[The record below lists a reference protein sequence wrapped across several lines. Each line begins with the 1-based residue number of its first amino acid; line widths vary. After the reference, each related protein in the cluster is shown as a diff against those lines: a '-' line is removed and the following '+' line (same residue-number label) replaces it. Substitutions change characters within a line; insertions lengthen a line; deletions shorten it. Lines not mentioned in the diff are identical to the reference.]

1 LFNLNFNHTFN
12 QTYINTK
19 STLIKN
25 IFYNTIFFKSQLKK
39 KIYERRSIPKRNRG
53 GWMRACRGK
62 RRRNGHGG
70 IRYWCSSNA
79 KNAANLPEPSQKCQD
94 KVSLLV
100 GCLALL
106 PSFPLNSKL
115 VQKKIS
121 LQWFDMNQ
129 HLCLA
134 KMRKKERFSVFFFSS
149 LYLVVLLF
157 YTWFI
162 YHYFLFFYFKYLS
175 L

>member
-1 LFNLNFNHTFN
+1 
-12 QTYINTK
+12 
-19 STLIKN
+19 
-25 IFYNTIFFKSQLKK
+25 
-39 KIYERRSIPKRNRG
+39 
-53 GWMRACRGK
+53 MRACRGK

-134 KMRKKERFSVFFFSS
+134 KMRKKERFSVFFFP
-149 LYLVVLLF
+149 LVVLLF
-157 YTWFI
+157 HTWFI
-162 YHYFLFFYFKYLS
+162 YHYFFYFKYLILWSIYIIFFLS
-175 L
+175 LFICNLFFFLSLYFFFEKLLYND